1 MSKAR
6 KQGDKASWNGSECIL
21 WPELGMARK
30 DSVVQSFILDR
41 VARFTVTQ
49 RKWLVHWLRT
59 TATTAKNVD
68 STVES
73 LVAVAEC
80 IERSPVKGKPF
91 RPFIRMKSKYRG
103 KCTVCSKP
111 HGKGDE
117 IVWRAGNGSFCQDCA
132 KKVAPLIMDETKM
145 RGGR

>member
-1 MSKAR
+1 MSKER
-6 KQGDKASWNGSECIL
+6 KQGGKASWNGSECVL
-21 WPELGMARK
+21 WPVLGMSRK

-49 RKWLVHWLRT
+49 HKWLVHWLRT
-59 TATTAKNVD
+59 TATTAKDVKA
-68 STVES
+68 TVES
-73 LVAVAEC
+73 LVAIAEC

-111 HGKGDE
+111 HDKGDE
-117 IVWRAGNGSFCQDCA
+117 IVWRVGTGSFCLDCA
-132 KKVAPLIMDETKM
+132 EKVGWRREC
-145 RGGR
+145 

>member
-1 MSKAR
+1 MSKER
-6 KQGDKASWNGSECIL
+6 KPGDKAEWNGSKCTL
-21 WPELGMARK
+21 WPELGMTRK

-59 TATTAKNVD
+59 TATTAKDVE

-73 LVAVAEC
+73 LVAVAQC

-91 RPFIRMKSKYRG
+91 RPFIRMKSKYPG
-103 KCTVCSKP
+103 KCVLCKKP
-111 HGKGDE
+111 HSKRDE
-117 IVWRAGNGSFCQDCA
+117 IVWREGNGSFCLDCA
-132 KKVAPLIMDETKM
+132 EKVGWRRED
-145 RGGR
+145 